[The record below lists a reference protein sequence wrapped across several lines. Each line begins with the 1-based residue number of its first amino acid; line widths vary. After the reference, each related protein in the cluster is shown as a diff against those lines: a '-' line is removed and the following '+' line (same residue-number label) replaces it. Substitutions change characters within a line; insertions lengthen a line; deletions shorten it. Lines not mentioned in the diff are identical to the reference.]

1 MGGSSKTPSQTTQVV
16 KQETLAPW
24 AEPYAKKLLGRGQVE
39 SLQGY
44 TPYSGQRIMPFM
56 PAEAQ
61 AQEGIMGMARFGAPM
76 QQRMASQVG
85 SRLASGRGNYWQP
98 QPRMYPMFGG
108 GYGAPG
114 GYGGGYGGGPG
125 QVSPSD
131 PRFRFIQGGLQIPIQ
146 DFGQYRRPGGPR
158 PPPQLFRGSPTPPPQ
173 LGGGTP
179 EGFIPPPPGSV
190 NTMAFEDFYNP
201 ETGETHSVSSGGWTP
216 PAGWRRGR
224 PDDGRG
230 SSIGLK
236 RTSIPPPPVAP
247 QAPTPPPLSDWARG
261 ENEHMGPGA
270 DNSQA
275 QEDIA
280 RLESLIPKPQA
291 PTPPRQQQPAQPSFQ
306 PGFEPWLMGG
316 MGGGSGA
323 ATPPPQMREIQ
334 SMIGGPYGRTG
345 GGFAPQQLFP
355 SQQFLPGPRLPFMDN
370 RAIDPSQSFNMGVA
384 QRYMSP
390 YQQAVTDI
398 EKREARRESAQQGAG
413 VGLEAARSGGLGGY
427 REAIMQAER
436 QRSAFWW
443 SRWLSR
449 SHHAGRTSAQSGSAV
464 R

>member
-1 MGGSSKTPSQTTQVV
+1 MRGSKTPSQTTQVV

-146 DFGQYRRPGGPR
+146 DFGQYRRPGGPPPPPSGGPP
-158 PPPQLFRGSPTPPPQ
+158 PPPQLFRGSPTPP
-173 LGGGTP
+173 L
-179 EGFIPPPPGSV
+179 
-190 NTMAFEDFYNP
+190 
-201 ETGETHSVSSGGWTP
+201 
-216 PAGWRRGR
+216 
-224 PDDGRG
+224 
-230 SSIGLK
+230 
-236 RTSIPPPPVAP
+236 
-247 QAPTPPPLSDWARG
+247 LSDWARG
-261 ENEHMGPGA
+261 ENKHMGPGA

-291 PTPPRQQQPAQPSFQ
+291 PMPPQQQQP
-306 PGFEPWLMGG
+306 
-316 MGGGSGA
+316 
-323 ATPPPQMREIQ
+323 
-334 SMIGGPYGRTG
+334 
-345 GGFAPQQLFP
+345 
-355 SQQFLPGPRLPFMDN
+355 RLK
-370 RAIDPSQSFNMGVA
+370 
-384 QRYMSP
+384 
-390 YQQAVTDI
+390 
-398 EKREARRESAQQGAG
+398 E
-413 VGLEAARSGGLGGY
+413 
-427 REAIMQAER
+427 
-436 QRSAFWW
+436 
-443 SRWLSR
+443 
-449 SHHAGRTSAQSGSAV
+449 TSYNS
-464 R
+464 